1 MYKKEDSGMH
11 NLHSCN
17 HHKMNQMFSQFL
29 SLVVGS
35 EKMETNCIIS
45 FVSFSVI
52 PEVYEDINITRLD
65 APTPTPSSS
74 RYDIF

>member
-1 MYKKEDSGMH
+1 
-11 NLHSCN
+11 
-17 HHKMNQMFSQFL
+17 
-29 SLVVGS
+29 
-35 EKMETNCIIS
+35 METNCTIS